1 MSLSACLS
9 VHALKSTS
17 PNVVMLETVQAD
29 VRVPEAYTAA
39 QPVTLY
45 SPSTVAAEA
54 YTKIGR
60 QMKLYR

>member
-1 MSLSACLS
+1 M
-9 VHALKSTS
+9 KSTS